1 MGTFILLY
9 IILPIAINVISNKI
23 YDSIKEKM
31 RYQNAVSP
39 TQEAAPGW
47 LLPL

>member
-1 MGTFILLY
+1 MNTFILLY
-9 IILPIAINVISNKI
+9 VILPIAINVISNWI

-39 TQEAAPGW
+39 TQEVAYGQ

>member
-39 TQEAAPGW
+39 TQEATPGR

>member
-1 MGTFILLY
+1 MITFIILN
-9 IILPIAINVISNKI
+9 IIQPIAIGIVSAWI

-39 TQEAAPGW
+39 TQEVAFGQ
-47 LLPL
+47 LLPF